1 MTSRKFT
8 VFIDDVSTVK
18 PPKPASTKVAQEEAG
33 PSSLSATEKEN
44 LHPLTGGRLRSSTTV
59 GLKRK
64 SSVLSTKLHN
74 PPNAKNP
81 KQTPSLAPSKKRKVS
96 SSSDGE
102 TERSRPKT
110 RRLKPT
116 TRRGRSPEL
125 ASIAEEKDE
134 RLARR
139 LSQSDV
145 DSRCY
150 DLTVSPLVNVSSA
163 SAQPS
168 ALEDSKTKATTEKV
182 RWIFLMLPKVA
193 PSSKCCFRLVPPN
206 QNSEIMFAP
215 LQTQLPQSLP
225 LPPSAVQPVEPPS
238 LLQLCPPRRGSE
250 FMLPSPFHPRFGDLP
265 NANANALPPP
275 RLETCRRYPNL
286 RFLLCGPRPELQL
299 RPAGPQM
306 NRVTLI
312 DASCHQRCCRGPMPP
327 HVLSTSLCDN
337 PAVTNWTTRT
347 IYHLHAHSHFHSHPR
362 FLHLFTDPQSNL
374 LLAFC
379 IDCCNSHFPF
389 SDPRSHALYI

>member
-1 MTSRKFT
+1 M
-8 VFIDDVSTVK
+8 
-18 PPKPASTKVAQEEAG
+18 
-33 PSSLSATEKEN
+33 
-44 LHPLTGGRLRSSTTV
+44 TGGRLRSSTTV

-74 PPNAKNP
+74 PPDTKHS

-116 TRRGRSPEL
+116 ARRGRSPEL

-150 DLTVSPLVNVSSA
+150 DLTVSPLVNVSDA
-163 SAQPS
+163 FKQPS
-168 ALEDSKTKATTEKV
+168 SSALKDSKTKATVKRV
-182 RWIFLMLPKVA
+182 CWIFLILPKSL
-193 PSSKCCFRLVPPN
+193 PSNCCFRPVPPN
-206 QNSEIMFAP
+206 QNSGITFAP
-215 LQTQLPQSLP
+215 LQMQSLLSLPQ
-225 LPPSAVQPVEPPS
+225 PPSAAQPVEPPS
-238 LLQLCPPRRGSE
+238 LLQLCPLRRGSE
-250 FMLPSPFHPRFGDLP
+250 FMLPSRFHPRFGDLP
-265 NANANALPPP
+265 NANANALLYP

-299 RPAGPQM
+299 RSAGPQM

-312 DASCHQRCCRGPMPP
+312 DASCHQRCGRGSYATSRSFHEPM
-327 HVLSTSLCDN
+327 
-337 PAVTNWTTRT
+337 
-347 IYHLHAHSHFHSHPR
+347 
-362 FLHLFTDPQSNL
+362 
-374 LLAFC
+374 
-379 IDCCNSHFPF
+379 
-389 SDPRSHALYI
+389 

>member
-18 PPKPASTKVAQEEAG
+18 PQPAPKPASTKVAQEEAG

-44 LHPLTGGRLRSSTTV
+44 LHPLTGGRLRSSTTA

-74 PPNAKNP
+74 PPDAKHL

-116 TRRGRSPEL
+116 ARRGRSPEL

-150 DLTVSPLVNVSSA
+150 DLTVTPLVNVSGA
-163 SAQPS
+163 FTQPP
-168 ALEDSKTKATTEKV
+168 ALRDSKTKASIKRV
-182 RWIFLMLPKVA
+182 R
-193 PSSKCCFRLVPPN
+193 
-206 QNSEIMFAP
+206 
-215 LQTQLPQSLP
+215 
-225 LPPSAVQPVEPPS
+225 
-238 LLQLCPPRRGSE
+238 
-250 FMLPSPFHPRFGDLP
+250 
-265 NANANALPPP
+265 
-275 RLETCRRYPNL
+275 
-286 RFLLCGPRPELQL
+286 
-299 RPAGPQM
+299 
-306 NRVTLI
+306 
-312 DASCHQRCCRGPMPP
+312 
-327 HVLSTSLCDN
+327 
-337 PAVTNWTTRT
+337 
-347 IYHLHAHSHFHSHPR
+347 
-362 FLHLFTDPQSNL
+362 
-374 LLAFC
+374 
-379 IDCCNSHFPF
+379 
-389 SDPRSHALYI
+389 